1 MTYVEKQFFDCEL
14 VTSLIQLEL
23 EMGIRKDQPDDVRT
37 KSLEKDIRSGILEDR
52 TIGAIETEIKN
63 RRKDWEEENKN
74 QFNDY
79 AEKNEE

>member
-1 MTYVEKQFFDCEL
+1 
-14 VTSLIQLEL
+14 
-23 EMGIRKDQPDDVRT
+23 MGIRRDQPDDVRT

-63 RRKDWEEENKN
+63 RRKDWENENKD

-79 AEKNEE
+79 AEKNEEYMK